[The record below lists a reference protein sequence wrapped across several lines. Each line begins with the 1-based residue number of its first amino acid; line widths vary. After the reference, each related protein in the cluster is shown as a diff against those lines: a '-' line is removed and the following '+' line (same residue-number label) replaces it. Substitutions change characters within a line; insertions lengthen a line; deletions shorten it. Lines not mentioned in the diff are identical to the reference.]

1 MKAWNLIFASIV
13 MGCTEKETD
22 SATNTTEECTGVDCY
37 GSCLEIYERTETF
50 TLTTEEFT
58 AYINEDGTLS
68 AEQCNQIC
76 IDKSNAELYQGV
88 EEVLSCTD
96 APIDGGAEVT
106 CTMMLQPYCEGRFHD
121 CVPKPLPMEGSK
133 DDQWLLRA
141 AQSERASVQSFLLLA
156 QELKTHGAPK
166 SIIARLQQAAKEEI
180 EHARMMHRLCQE
192 RGLSLPPLAEAAP
205 QQRNLLEI
213 AIENAVE
220 GCVHER
226 YAALQAHYQAHHVE
240 DERLRVYFSKI
251 AQEETE
257 HTALADDIHNW
268 LMSRLSKREQTMV
281 MQKQKEAQSALI
293 VYLQNRQEIPTY
305 AVPNANTAVD
315 LATRLHQ
322 MVA

>member
-1 MKAWNLIFASIV
+1 MKSWNLIFASII
-13 MGCTEKETD
+13 MGCSTKETD
-22 SATNTTEECTGVDCY
+22 SATSTTEECAGVDCY
-37 GSCLEIYERTETF
+37 GSCLEVYESTATF

-58 AYINEDGTLS
+58 AYINEDGTLT

-76 IDKSNAELYQGV
+76 IDQVRLMDQNV
-88 EEVLSCTD
+88 EEVLSCDD

-106 CTMMLQPYCEGRFHD
+106 CTVMIQPYCEGRFHD
-121 CVPKPLPMEGSK
+121 CVPKPLPVEGSK

-156 QELKTHGAPK
+156 QELKNHGAPNFL
-166 SIIARLQQAAKEEI
+166 ITRLQQAAKEEI
-180 EHARMMHRLCQE
+180 EHARMMQRLCQE
-192 RGLSLPPLAEAAP
+192 RGLSLPPLSEAAP
-205 QQRNLLEI
+205 QQRSLLEI

-226 YAALQAHYQAHHVE
+226 YAALQAHYQAYHVE

-251 AQEETE
+251 AREETE
-257 HTALADDIHNW
+257 HTALADDIHTW
-268 LMSRLSKREQTMV
+268 LMSRLTKSEQTMV
-281 MQKQKEAQSALI
+281 MQKQQEAQSALI
-293 VYLQNRQEIPTY
+293 VYLQNRRAIPTY
-305 AVPNANTAVD
+305 AVPNAKTAVD